1 MGVSWAGTIACACFI
16 SPKAALCRSLCAW
29 TSCVYF
35 VVRSGCMRRS
45 CCLYKEWSHTCP
57 AMLTCKHP
65 VRLHEEEL
73 HALKHEEAAGPAS
86 TLFMCVIDLVEP
98 FFAVQVA
105 LHEEELR
112 ALKHEEASRA
122 SVLADLSSQR
132 DRVALSI
139 AQKLAKV
146 GGGVKQAGPAPLP
159 T

>member
-1 MGVSWAGTIACACFI
+1 MECQKLLHCSPGAVARQPTFCFLFHPYARGPTVVVLLCFC
-16 SPKAALCRSLCAW
+16 SALML
-29 TSCVYF
+29 
-35 VVRSGCMRRS
+35 GCMA
-45 CCLYKEWSHTCP
+45 CILGK
-57 AMLTCKHP
+57 